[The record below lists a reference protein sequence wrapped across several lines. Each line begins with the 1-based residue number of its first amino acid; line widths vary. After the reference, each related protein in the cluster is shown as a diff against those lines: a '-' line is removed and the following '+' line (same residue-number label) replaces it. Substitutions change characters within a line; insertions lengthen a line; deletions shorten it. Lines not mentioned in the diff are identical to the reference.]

1 VGAATRGLRCDSWS
15 RTTIANVGPW
25 VLCASIYGKR
35 AKCVMS
41 GAADLL
47 NQESHFEFGKNWA
60 SYARLVTE
68 VHIQDAV
75 RALLRLTGGDLRGRR
90 VLDIGC
96 GSGVHAL
103 AALRLGAREVVAI
116 DIDSDSVATTQAL
129 LQAHAERQPWSTR
142 QASVFDLRADAS
154 GIFDVVY
161 SWGVLHHTG
170 DMYQALRMAAAVV
183 APQGQFIFALYRRT
197 PLCWLW
203 KAEKKWYR
211 DASPAAQ
218 ARARS
223 AYIALFRIAI
233 SIAKGRSFSSYLAE
247 YGQRR
252 GMDFY
257 HDVHDWL
264 GGWPYES
271 ISPAQTERF
280 MSSLGFQR
288 VRAFARAGV
297 KLGLFG
303 SGCDEYVY
311 ARK

>member
-1 VGAATRGLRCDSWS
+1 MRDDAT
-15 RTTIANVGPW
+15 N
-25 VLCASIYGKR
+25 
-35 AKCVMS
+35 
-41 GAADLL
+41 LL
-47 NQESHFEFGKNWA
+47 DQESHFEFGKNWA

-68 VHIQDAV
+68 AHVQEAV
-75 RALLRLTGGDLRGRR
+75 RSLRRLAGGELSGKR

-103 AALRLGAREVVAI
+103 AALRLGAREVVAV

-129 LQAHAERQPWSTR
+129 LRARAAEQAWSTR
-142 QASVFDLRADAS
+142 QASIFDLPNGS
-154 GIFDVVY
+154 PGLFDVVY

-170 DMYQALRMAAAVV
+170 DMYRALRMAAELV

-197 PLCWLW
+197 RLCWLW
-203 KAEKKWYR
+203 KVEKKWYLG
-211 DASPAAQ
+211 AAPAAQ

-223 AYIALFRIAI
+223 AYVALFRVGI
-233 SIAKGRSFSSYLAE
+233 SIAKRCSFSRYLAE

-280 MSSLGFQR
+280 MTSLGFRR

-297 KLGLFG
+297 ELGLFG